1 LAAPAPL
8 AFVSTTELIVVAVV
22 GLLLFG
28 GDLPKLLRDLGKVWV
43 KLRRAANEFKREAG
57 IDQTVEEI
65 RRATDF
71 RIEEPRWRREM
82 DHAAGPARDAA
93 AQEAQVNPAEPEPPA
108 TPAADPVLPAQ
119 PAADTPAPDSK
130 AS

>member
-1 LAAPAPL
+1 MAVPAPL
-8 AFVSTTELIVVAVV
+8 AFVSTTELIVVAIV

-28 GDLPKLLRDLGKVWV
+28 GDLPKLLRDLGKIWV

-65 RRATDF
+65 RRATDL
-71 RIEEPRWRREM
+71 RLEEPRWRREM
-82 DHAAGPARDAA
+82 DHAAGPARHDA

-108 TPAADPVLPAQ
+108 TPAADPAPPAK
-119 PAADTPAPDSK
+119 PAPDAPAPDST
-130 AS
+130 AT